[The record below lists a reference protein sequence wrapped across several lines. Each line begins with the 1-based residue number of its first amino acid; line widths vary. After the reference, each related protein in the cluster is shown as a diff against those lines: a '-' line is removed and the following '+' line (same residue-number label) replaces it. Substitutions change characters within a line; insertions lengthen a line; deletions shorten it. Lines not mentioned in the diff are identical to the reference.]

1 MKLNRLFIGMLAV
14 ASIAACQND
23 EPLNQVLEVSET
35 SLNVASSNAEA
46 TFTITSNQDWT
57 ITPSADWVSV
67 DPVSGAAS
75 EEAVEVKVTAEDNQ
89 DSGERTA
96 TLLVKAGTKEVSVTI
111 AQVAQ
116 DGSESNPYIIK
127 TAADMVAMRT
137 KAVLDGTTYFRM
149 EADVDMASVKTW
161 TPVNFDQNFTR
172 QIHFDGN
179 NKTITNFAPEGFVAD
194 DQTTMATYPSLFG
207 VLYGSCKNLTIKNS
221 KIIVSETTPTCGFI
235 AGYVG
240 TKEKAAVV
248 ENVKVQGEIVGGT
261 CLGGL
266 GGNSNGPVSIKN
278 CEVDVVISSNI
289 GTDLGGLLGKVVGE
303 MEISDCNVKAVITSK
318 VATKN
323 RVGGIIGWNSSVKT
337 TITNTHVLEGSKLTD
352 ASGRTAASNGNFG
365 GFIGFGDT
373 SNTIL
378 NISKCSATITIES
391 EYGTYNGAFIG
402 GLGYASTAEIT
413 DSWSAGSVSGS
424 NYTGGFIG
432 AVQNS
437 CTITR
442 CSSSADVVSSG
453 QRVGGLVGTTTQPI
467 TITDSYSTGNV
478 SASGQQV
485 GGILGYT
492 GAVASII
499 ERCYATG
506 DVISNTAG
514 TGGILGTNQVAG
526 TKVDKCIAWNAN
538 IICNRASADKW
549 APGAVVGASDK
560 SVTLT
565 DCFRRADMSFYD
577 KAGAMTLS
585 DHENVSD
592 ATPPTPDYL
601 DNLTQAAYHGKAA
614 AADATVSSVA
624 KALGWSETVWDLSG
638 ALPVLK

>member
-1 MKLNRLFIGMLAV
+1 MKLNRLFISMLAV

-453 QRVGGLVGTTTQPI
+453 QRVSGLVGTTTQPI

-478 SASGQQV
+478 SGSGQQI
-485 GGILGYT
+485 GGILGYSNQVT
-492 GAVASII
+492 KISN
-499 ERCYATG
+499 CFATG
-506 DVISNTAG
+506 NITSETAG
-514 TGGILGTNQVAG
+514 TGGIVGTMQVEG
-526 TKVDKCIAWNAN
+526 STVSKCIAWNKVIDCKRTAN
-538 IICNRASADKW
+538 DKW
-549 APGAVVGASDK
+549 APGAVVGAVSLAGNYDG
-560 SVTLT
+560 
-565 DCFRRADMSFYD
+565 CYRRADMELRD
-577 KAGAMTLS
+577 AAGAMVLV
-585 DHENVSD
+585 DHDDVANGLPAAPSYSEV
-592 ATPPTPDYL
+592 T
-601 DNLTQAAYHGKAA
+601 TQRAYHGKAA

-624 KALGWSETVWDLSG
+624 KTLGWSETVWDLSK
-638 ALPVLK
+638 AVPTLK